1 MTSNLAAG
9 FETPLFEI
17 IAIIVVVVGLIALLT
32 GYYLRRRN
40 EQHRRHARENAQR
53 YQELVRETGLT
64 PSQESVVGTLAQHLH
79 RHTAKH
85 VLLQN
90 QGVFNQ
96 AAALAL
102 EDEEVSSGQISAVRV
117 KLGFTGSPVGM
128 HPRSSVD
135 IPPGAA
141 LLIQK
146 PRRAP
151 IHAQVI
157 EAQEDTLSVQLDD
170 ADAPLTNGSFVH
182 VIYQNDAGVFGFD
195 STVLLREG
203 EVVQLQHTEEITQ
216 VQQRGQFRRELH
228 IPVYVSSGISND
240 EADLSQ
246 FIDIGGG
253 GASLENPGK
262 RFSTGDAV
270 ELTFHPDGN
279 RELNLIATVVRTS
292 RRGSVI
298 HVKYGNIRESSRD
311 RVYRLLF
318 NPPE

>member
-1 MTSNLAAG
+1 
-9 FETPLFEI
+9 EI

-40 EQHRRHARENAQR
+40 EQHRRHAREDAQR
-53 YQELVRETGLT
+53 YQELVRESGLT
-64 PSQESVVGTLAQHLH
+64 PSQESVIGTLTQHLH

-102 EDEEVSSGQISAVRV
+102 EDEEVSSDQISALRV
-117 KLGFTGSPVGM
+117 KLGFTGTPVGM

-135 IPPGAA
+135 IPPGAT
-141 LLIQK
+141 LLIKK
-146 PRRAP
+146 PRRTP
-151 IHAQVI
+151 VHGQVI
-157 EAQEDTLSVQLDD
+157 EAQEESLSVQLDD
-170 ADAPLTNGSFVH
+170 ADAPLTDGSIVH
-182 VIYQNDAGVFGFD
+182 VIYQNDAGIFRFD

-203 EVVQLQHTEEITQ
+203 AEVHLQHAEEITQ

-228 IPVYVSSGISND
+228 IPVYVSSAISND

-246 FIDIGGG
+246 FLDIGGG

-262 RFSTGDAV
+262 RFSAGDAV

-279 RELNLIATVVRTS
+279 RALNLIATVVRTS
-292 RRGSVI
+292 RGGSVI

-318 NPPE
+318 NTPE

>member
-1 MTSNLAAG
+1 MTNNLATG

-17 IAIIVVVVGLIALLT
+17 VAIIVVVVGVIVLLA

-40 EQHRRHARENAQR
+40 EKQRRHAREDAQR
-53 YQELVRETGLT
+53 YQELVRESGLT
-64 PSQESVVGTLAQHLH
+64 PSQESVIGTLAQHLH
-79 RHTAKH
+79 RHTSKH

-96 AAALAL
+96 AAALAS
-102 EDEEVSSGQISAVRV
+102 EDEEVSSGQISALRV
-117 KLGFTGSPVGM
+117 KLGFSGTPMGM
-128 HPRSSVD
+128 RPRSSVD

-146 PRRAP
+146 PRRTP
-151 IHAQVI
+151 VHGQVI
-157 EAQEDTLSVQLDD
+157 EATEDTLRVQLDD
-170 ADAPLTNGSFVH
+170 ADAPLTDGSFVH
-182 VIYQNDAGVFGFD
+182 VIYQNDAGIFGFD

-203 EVVQLQHTEEITQ
+203 EQVRLQHAEEITH
-216 VQQRGQFRRELH
+216 VQQRAQFRREMH
-228 IPVYVSSGISND
+228 IPVYVSSATSND

-253 GASLENPGK
+253 GASLENPAG
-262 RFSTGDAV
+262 RFSAGDTV
-270 ELTFHPDGN
+270 ELTFHPDGK
-279 RELNLIATVVRTS
+279 RALNLIATVVRTS
-292 RRGSVI
+292 RRDSVI